1 MPEWAFLML
10 FLGSLFIYKSLIG
23 LQGFDM
29 LDEGWVLSAYQQIFN
44 DPSTCE
50 YQFLYYNALVVGG
63 IWNMLLGSLGIYG
76 FRILS
81 ALCSVAIA
89 GVVYLLLRKD
99 INRWCIFLGIW
110 IFNLG
115 YVMVFHHNWL
125 TALLVA
131 IAALCL
137 YKGLVSSN
145 KWWVLLAG
153 LVVGVNIFTR
163 IPNVSMF
170 ALSLAFIPYYIYN
183 RDVRATF
190 GLVGMAFLG
199 VVMGVE
205 CEVFLMN
212 VLGHLSIF
220 NESILSGLSAS
231 SASDSTHSMSNIL
244 IVYKDN
250 YILVFQ
256 KLMYM
261 LSIPMYV
268 YFANKYIHNKRS
280 RLIMYVVAI
289 ALYVILLWNETDLV
303 YMIYALSYLVYILYI
318 LKHPQDQ
325 RRIYLITI
333 AAIVLF
339 FLPFGSDY
347 GISNM
352 GENCIWIAAP
362 LTMGLLYEMLQKRMT
377 LAYKL
382 AKVFVCVFV
391 VTMVGFSVYDT
402 SMNAYFDHGS
412 RLKKTARPNIELATT
427 YMTPSKAQILDTL
440 MTHLRP
446 LVKKNDY
453 LLCYQHIPMVN
464 YLTETRPYLG
474 TSLPWVYDASNM
486 ERHFIA
492 AQNNITELP
501 VIVRNK
507 SAIKQWD
514 IESKDW
520 NNTSS
525 RDQWNFNTKKIEL
538 IQQFINDHKYQV
550 VWENELFQILVVEDQ
565 YKKDTDE

>member
-1 MPEWAFLML
+1 MPEWAFLIL
-10 FLGSLFIYKSLIG
+10 FLGSLFIYKTLIG

-99 INRWCIFLGIW
+99 LNRWCIFGGIW

-125 TALLVA
+125 TALFVA

-137 YKGLVSSN
+137 YKGLLSSN

-153 LVVGVNIFTR
+153 VVVGVNIFTR

-170 ALSLAFIPYYIYN
+170 ALSLAFIPYYIFN

-190 GLVGMAFLG
+190 GLVEMAFLG
-199 VVMGVE
+199 LVIGVG

-231 SASDSTHSMSNIL
+231 SASDSTHSISNIF
-244 IVYKDN
+244 IVYKDD

-256 KLMYM
+256 KLTYM
-261 LSIPMYV
+261 LSTPMYV
-268 YFANKYIHNKRS
+268 YFANKYIQDQRYQK
-280 RLIMYVVAI
+280 IMYIVAI
-289 ALYVILLWNETDLV
+289 ALYVIVLWKVTDLV

-325 RRIYLITI
+325 NRIYLITI
-333 AAIVLF
+333 ATIVLF

-347 GISNM
+347 GIGNM

-362 LTMGLLYEMLQKRMT
+362 LTMGLLYEVLQERMT
-377 LAYKL
+377 STYKL
-382 AKVFVCVFV
+382 SKIFVCVFI
-391 VTMVGFSVYDT
+391 VTMIGFSVYDT

-412 RLKKTARPNIELATT
+412 RLKKTARPQIELATT

-440 MTHLRP
+440 MTHLQP

-474 TSLPWVYDASNM
+474 TSLPWVYDAANLSN
-486 ERHFIA
+486 HFIKA
-492 AQNNITELP
+492 KSTIPTLP
-501 VIVRNK
+501 IIVRNK
-507 SAIKQWD
+507 SEIPTWHKPALDWD
-514 IESKDW
+514 STIAE
-520 NNTSS
+520 
-525 RDQWNFNTKKIEL
+525 DQWNFNTRKIEL
-538 IQQFINDHKYQV
+538 IQEFIRDNDYTIH
-550 VWENELFQILVVEDQ
+550 WENDLFQILVPPIVEDI
-565 YKKDTDE
+565 DGHP